1 MRLRWW
7 RIFLAGVLAE
17 ILYALFLQF
26 VVGDMMQAFAPVGM
40 AGALV
45 CMLLGGL
52 WVARSAPS
60 RPVLHGALVGGVAI
74 AFYFVLVG
82 LALQFAPEAAAPPN
96 DATPGLASAPALLN
110 HALKLVGG
118 ALGGFLGGTVLRR
131 GAPRAA

>member
-1 MRLRWW
+1 MQLRWW
-7 RIFLAGVLAE
+7 RILLAGVLAE

-60 RPVLHGALVGGVAI
+60 RPVLHGALVGVAAV
-74 AFYFVLVG
+74 AFYFLLVA

-96 DATPGLASAPALLN
+96 DATPGLTSAPALLN

-118 ALGGFLGGTVLRR
+118 ALGGFLGGTALRSKTVR
-131 GAPRAA
+131 VS

>member
-7 RIFLAGVLAE
+7 RILLAGVLAE

-26 VVGDMMQAFAPVGM
+26 MIGDMMQAFAPVGM

-52 WVARSAPS
+52 WVGRSAPS
-60 RPVLHGALVGGVAI
+60 RPVLHGTLVGVAAV

-82 LALQFAPEAAAPPN
+82 LAVLFAPEAAAPP
-96 DATPGLASAPALLN
+96 DAATPGLASAPALLN
-110 HALKLVGG
+110 HALKVVGG
-118 ALGGFLGGTVLRR
+118 AVGGLLGGTLLRGR
-131 GAPRAA
+131 EPRAA